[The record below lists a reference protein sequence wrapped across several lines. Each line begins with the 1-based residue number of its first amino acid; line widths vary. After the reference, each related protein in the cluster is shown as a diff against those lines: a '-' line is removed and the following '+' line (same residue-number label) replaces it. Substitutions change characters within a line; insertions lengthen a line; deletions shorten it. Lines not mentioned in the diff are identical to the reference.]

1 MQKTWGKELCKQG
14 WGSHIRAR
22 VFARK
27 RLGREPT
34 AEEFE
39 DLYDEGSRR
48 YSVTPE
54 EIMGAFSNGE
64 EVCCFSNSFHQL
76 ISFF

>member
-1 MQKTWGKELCKQG
+1 MQKTWGKEISRKN
-14 WGSHIRAR
+14 WGGQFRAR

-34 AEEFE
+34 NEEVE
-39 DLYDEGSRR
+39 DLSEEGGKR

-54 EIMGAFSNGE
+54 EIMAAFSNGE
-64 EVCCFSNSFHQL
+64 EVSFISLNKFS
-76 ISFF
+76 